1 VTSRSRREV
10 TQRTEETAVA
20 LIESRA
26 ILPRRNNEGLSKYIE
41 NVIYDGEIM
50 LYIMCREY
58 AENELQR
65 QRIAVII
72 LILFS

>member
-1 VTSRSRREV
+1 MFAEFIHLLRYAT
-10 TQRTEETAVA
+10 
-20 LIESRA
+20 
-26 ILPRRNNEGLSKYIE
+26 
-41 NVIYDGEIM
+41 IYDGEIK

>member
-1 VTSRSRREV
+1 M
-10 TQRTEETAVA
+10 
-20 LIESRA
+20 
-26 ILPRRNNEGLSKYIE
+26 
-41 NVIYDGEIM
+41 YDSEIK
-50 LYIMCREY
+50 LYVMCREY